1 MFLIHLTFCLLYYPM
16 KYILN
21 IIRCNTS
28 FPFHMKTSDWEDKKD
43 YDKRLKS
50 PNYGDC
56 ESLSVYFSAQTTSI
70 RELCLEL
77 SQLFNSNFKELYPLT
92 VNYCII

>member
-1 MFLIHLTFCLLYYPM
+1 
-16 KYILN
+16 
-21 IIRCNTS
+21 
-28 FPFHMKTSDWEDKKD
+28 MKTSDWEDKKD